1 MKRYNKYLAIAE
13 RALLT
18 YCEVVCCTCS
28 CAMDPRLTPFTF
40 ENVLIDEATQ
50 AREPECLIPIVNGC
64 KHLILVGD
72 HQQLGPVI
80 LNQQARRAGFNISLF
95 ERLLSLNVIPI
106 RLNVVPHAPRA
117 VRVLLQLVL

>member
-80 LNQQARRAGFNISLF
+80 LNQQRRLQHQSVRAPAVA
-95 ERLLSLNVIPI
+95 ERHPDPPE
-106 RLNVVPHAPRA
+106 RAVPHAPRA
-117 VRVLLQLVL
+117 VRVLLQHVL